1 MWLLM
6 RPYWVQ
12 IIQHFNKGGNMNQ
25 IIEHIHWINHGVA
38 MGYLIAC
45 YLFFFSL
52 AEGTHIVS
60 HLSWLYYRQ
69 DNYRPL
75 EKVGSFLPFVIL
87 SFVSIF
93 LIADL
98 GHPEKALTMIYH
110 WNWTA
115 PVAYGFYVVLLCI
128 LSYAFHSYYLFLP
141 EMVVKARNGAAFSGL
156 YKLLAGN
163 PETGS
168 ADEIRQRHHGKERFW
183 ANTSVTMSVIGL
195 IYLGFMIS
203 SFKGRVA
210 WNSAVLIFI
219 FISQGLTSGAAFLI
233 LFSQLKNAVGRPSAS
248 GIKDQGNYI
257 SGLARFFKYAL
268 LVQTV
273 VWAIYL
279 LQLKFVGQGGHAV
292 IKLLFS
298 GPRSSQFWL
307 FQLFIGLMLPFV
319 MMFFQSGRNKP
330 VLRFLAALA
339 AMAGSFYGI
348 VNLFI
353 GGQMLPMTSHQ
364 WEIVPSEP
372 GKLIFAAA
380 IVAIILVIF
389 LLSYRILPYENIQS
403 EEA

>member
-1 MWLLM
+1 
-6 RPYWVQ
+6 
-12 IIQHFNKGGNMNQ
+12 MNEV
-25 IIEHIHWINHGVA
+25 IEHIHWINHGVA

-87 SFVSIF
+87 SLVSFF

-98 GHPEKALTMIYH
+98 GRPERALTMIYH

-128 LSYAFHSYYLFLP
+128 ISYAFHAYYLFFP
-141 EMVVKARNGAAFSGL
+141 EMVVKARNGAPFAGL
-156 YKLLAGN
+156 YKLLAGKL
-163 PETGS
+163 EDGTT
-168 ADEIRQRHHGKERFW
+168 DEIRVRHHGKERFW
-183 ANTSVTMSVIGL
+183 ANTSVTLSIIGL
-195 IYLGFMIS
+195 IYLGFMLS

-219 FISQGLTSGAAFLI
+219 FISQGLSAGAAFLI
-233 LFSQLKNAVGRPSAS
+233 LFSQLKNVFESPSQDDL
-248 GIKDQGNYI
+248 KDQANYL

-268 LVQTV
+268 LVQAV

-279 LQLKFVGQGGHAV
+279 LQLNFVGQGGHALV
-292 IKLLFS
+292 NLLFT

-307 FQLFIGLMLPFV
+307 LQILVGLVLPFGLMFLKT
-319 MMFFQSGRNKP
+319 GRKQP
-330 VLRFLAALA
+330 ALRFIAALS
-339 AMAGSFYGI
+339 AMIGSFYGI

-364 WEIVPSEP
+364 WEQVPSEP
-372 GKLIFAAA
+372 DKLIFAGVM
-380 IVAIILVIF
+380 VAIILVLF
-389 LLSYRILPYENIQS
+389 LISYKMLPYENIQS

>member
-1 MWLLM
+1 
-6 RPYWVQ
+6 
-12 IIQHFNKGGNMNQ
+12 MNEV
-25 IIEHIHWINHGVA
+25 IEHIHWINHGVA
-38 MGYLIAC
+38 LGYLIAC
-45 YLFFFSL
+45 YLFFFAL

-98 GHPEKALTMIYH
+98 GHPERALTMAYH

-128 LSYAFHSYYLFLP
+128 ISYAFHAYYLFLP

-156 YKLLAGN
+156 YKLLAGSL
-163 PETGS
+163 EAGT
-168 ADEIRQRHHGKERFW
+168 ADEIRRRHHGKERFW
-183 ANTSVTMSVIGL
+183 ANTSVTMSIIGL

-219 FISQGLTSGAAFLI
+219 FISQGLSSGAAFLI
-233 LFSQLKNAVGRPSAS
+233 LFSQLKNAFGSPSA
-248 GIKDQGNYI
+248 GDLNDQGNYL

-268 LVQTV
+268 LVQAV

-279 LQLKFVGQGGHAV
+279 LQLKFVGQGGQAV
-292 IKLLFS
+292 VNLFFS

-307 FQLFIGLMLPFV
+307 FQVCVGWVLPFALMLFRTSRKQPL
-319 MMFFQSGRNKP
+319 
-330 VLRFLAALA
+330 LRFVAALT
-339 AMAGSFYGI
+339 AMIGAFYGV

-364 WEIVPSEP
+364 WETVPSEP
-372 GKLIFAAA
+372 GKLIFAVVM
-380 IVAIILVIF
+380 VAVILVIF
-389 LLSYRILPYENIQS
+389 LLSYKLLPYENIQS

>member
-1 MWLLM
+1 
-6 RPYWVQ
+6 
-12 IIQHFNKGGNMNQ
+12 MNQ
-25 IIEHIHWINHGVA
+25 VIEHIHWINHGVA

-87 SFVSIF
+87 SFVSLF

-98 GHPEKALTMIYH
+98 GHPERALTMIYH

-128 LSYAFHSYYLFLP
+128 ISYAFHSYYLFLP
-141 EMVVKARNGAAFSGL
+141 EMVVKARARVAFSGL

-163 PETGS
+163 EYGS
-168 ADEIRQRHHGKERFW
+168 ADEIRQRHRGKERFW
-183 ANTSVTMSVIGL
+183 ANTSVTMSIIGL

-219 FISQGLTSGAAFLI
+219 FISQGLASGAGFLI
-233 LFSQLKNAVGRPSAS
+233 LFSQLKNNFGKPTTDGLNA
-248 GIKDQGNYI
+248 QNNYLAE
-257 SGLARFFKYAL
+257 LARFFKYAV
-268 LVQTV
+268 LVQAV
-273 VWAIYL
+273 VWMIFL
-279 LQLKFVGQGGHAV
+279 LQIKFVGQGGHAY
-292 IKLLFS
+292 ITLLFS

-307 FQLFIGLMLPFV
+307 FQVVIGLALPFAL
-319 MMFFQSGRNKP
+319 MFFKTSRNQP
-330 VLRFLAALA
+330 VLRSFAALSG
-339 AMAGSFYGI
+339 MVGSFYGI

-364 WEIVPSEP
+364 WEAVPSEP
-372 GKLIFAAA
+372 DKLIFAA
-380 IVAIILVIF
+380 IILVVILGIF
-389 LLSYRILPYENIQS
+389 LISYRILPYENIKS

>member
-1 MWLLM
+1 
-6 RPYWVQ
+6 
-12 IIQHFNKGGNMNQ
+12 MNDA
-25 IIEHIHWINHGVA
+25 IEHIHWINHGVA
-38 MGYLIAC
+38 LGYLIAC
-45 YLFFFSL
+45 YLFFFAL

-87 SFVSIF
+87 VFVSLF

-98 GHPEKALTMIYH
+98 GHPERALTMAYH

-128 LSYAFHSYYLFLP
+128 ISYAFHAYYLFLP
-141 EMVVKARNGAAFSGL
+141 EMVVSARKGASFSGI
-156 YKLLAGN
+156 YKLLTGSL
-163 PETGS
+163 EEGS
-168 ADEIRQRHHGKERFW
+168 ADEIRQRHLGKERFW
-183 ANTSVTMSVIGL
+183 ANASVTMSIIGL
-195 IYLGFMIS
+195 IYLGFMLS

-219 FISQGLTSGAAFLI
+219 FISQGLSSGAAFLI
-233 LFSQLKNAVGRPSAS
+233 LFSQLKNTFGSPSA
-248 GIKDQGNYI
+248 GDLKDQSNYL

-268 LVQTV
+268 LVQAV

-292 IKLLFS
+292 VKLLLS

-307 FQLFIGLMLPFV
+307 FQIFVGLVLPFLL
-319 MMFFQSGRNKP
+319 MFFITGRKQP
-330 VLRFLAALA
+330 MLRFFAALT
-339 AMAGSFYGI
+339 AMIGAFYGI

-364 WEIVPSEP
+364 WETVPSEP
-372 GKLIFAAA
+372 DKLIFAAA
-380 IVAIILVIF
+380 MVAIVLVIF
-389 LLSYRILPYENIQS
+389 LLSYKMLPYENIQS

>member
-1 MWLLM
+1 
-6 RPYWVQ
+6 
-12 IIQHFNKGGNMNQ
+12 MNEV
-25 IIEHIHWINHGVA
+25 IEHIHWINHGVA
-38 MGYLIAC
+38 LGYLIAC
-45 YLFFFSL
+45 YLFFFAL

-69 DNYRPL
+69 NNYRPL

-98 GHPEKALTMIYH
+98 GHPERALTMAYH

-115 PVAYGFYVVLLCI
+115 PVAYGFYVVLFCI
-128 LSYAFHSYYLFLP
+128 ISYAFHAYYLFLP

-156 YKLLAGN
+156 YKLLAGSL
-163 PETGS
+163 EAGT

-183 ANTSVTMSVIGL
+183 ANTSVTMSIIGL

-219 FISQGLTSGAAFLI
+219 FISLGLSSGAAFLI
-233 LFSQLKNAVGRPSAS
+233 LFSQLKNALASPSA
-248 GIKDQGNYI
+248 GDLNDQGNYL

-268 LVQTV
+268 LVQAV

-279 LQLKFVGQGGHAV
+279 LQLKFVGQGGQAV
-292 IKLLFS
+292 VNLLFS

-307 FQLFIGLMLPFV
+307 FQVCVGWVLPFAL
-319 MMFFQSGRNKP
+319 MFFRTGRKQP
-330 VLRFLAALA
+330 LLRFVAALT
-339 AMAGSFYGI
+339 AMIGAFYGV

-364 WEIVPSEP
+364 WETVPWEP
-372 GKLIFAAA
+372 GKLIFAVVMVAA
-380 IVAIILVIF
+380 ILVIF
-389 LLSYRILPYENIQS
+389 LLSYKLLPYENIQS

>member
-1 MWLLM
+1 
-6 RPYWVQ
+6 
-12 IIQHFNKGGNMNQ
+12 MNEV
-25 IIEHIHWINHGVA
+25 IEYIHWVNHGVA
-38 MGYLIAC
+38 LGYLIAC
-45 YLFFFSL
+45 YLFFFAL

-87 SFVSIF
+87 SFVSVF

-98 GHPEKALTMIYH
+98 GHPERALTMVYN

-128 LSYAFHSYYLFLP
+128 ISYAFHAYYLFLP
-141 EMVVKARNGAAFSGL
+141 EMVVKARHGASFSGL

-163 PETGS
+163 LEEGS
-168 ADEIRQRHHGKERFW
+168 TDEIRQRHHGKERFW
-183 ANTSVTMSVIGL
+183 ANTSVTMSIIGL
-195 IYLGFMIS
+195 IYLGFMLS

-219 FISQGLTSGAAFLI
+219 FISQGLSSGAAFLI
-233 LFSQLKNAVGRPSAS
+233 LFSQLKNTFGSPSP
-248 GIKDQGNYI
+248 GDLKDQGNYL

-268 LVQTV
+268 LVQAV

-279 LQLKFVGQGGHAV
+279 LQLKFVGQGGQAV
-292 IKLLFS
+292 VNLLFS
-298 GPRSSQFWL
+298 GPRSNQFWL
-307 FQLFIGLMLPFV
+307 FQVIVGLVLPFAL
-319 MMFFQSGRNKP
+319 MFFRTGRTQP
-330 VLRFLAALA
+330 LLRFVAALT
-339 AMAGSFYGI
+339 AMIGAFYGI

-364 WEIVPSEP
+364 WETVPSEP
-372 GKLIFAAA
+372 GKLIFAAVM
-380 IVAIILVIF
+380 VAIILAIF
-389 LLSYRILPYENIQS
+389 LLSYKMLPYENIQS

>member
-1 MWLLM
+1 
-6 RPYWVQ
+6 
-12 IIQHFNKGGNMNQ
+12 MNEV
-25 IIEHIHWINHGVA
+25 IEHIHWINHGVA
-38 MGYLIAC
+38 LGYLIAC
-45 YLFFFSL
+45 YLFFFAL

-98 GHPEKALTMIYH
+98 GHPERALTMVYH

-128 LSYAFHSYYLFLP
+128 ISYAFHAYYLFLP
-141 EMVVKARNGAAFSGL
+141 EMVVKARHGASFSGL

-163 PETGS
+163 IEEGS
-168 ADEIRQRHHGKERFW
+168 TDEIRQRHRGKERFW
-183 ANTSVTMSVIGL
+183 ANASVTMSIIGL
-195 IYLGFMIS
+195 IYLGFMLS

-219 FISQGLTSGAAFLI
+219 FISQGLSSGAAFLI
-233 LFSQLKNAVGRPSAS
+233 LFSQLKNTFGSPSA
-248 GIKDQGNYI
+248 GDLKDQENYL

-268 LVQTV
+268 LVQAV

-279 LQLKFVGQGGHAV
+279 LQLKFVGQGGQAV
-292 IKLLFS
+292 INLLFS
-298 GPRSSQFWL
+298 GPRSNQFWL
-307 FQLFIGLMLPFV
+307 FQVIVGLVLPFAL
-319 MMFFQSGRNKP
+319 MFFRTGRTQP
-330 VLRFLAALA
+330 MLRFVAALT
-339 AMAGSFYGI
+339 AMIGAFYGI

-364 WEIVPSEP
+364 WETVPSEP
-372 GKLIFAAA
+372 GKLIFAAVM
-380 IVAIILVIF
+380 IAIILVIF
-389 LLSYRILPYENIQS
+389 LLSYKMLPYENIQS